1 MEVFMFIDPLYM
13 LFAVP
18 GLILALT
25 ASAAT
30 RSTFARY
37 SRVRAASGM
46 TGAEAARAML
56 CSQGIRDVTIE
67 PTRGFLSDHYDPRTN
82 TLRLSPEVYGSDSLS
97 AIGVACHEAGHALQQ
112 AHQYAPLALRS
123 TLVPVTQIGSQLA
136 PLILMI
142 GFFMQAPF
150 LVQAG
155 LALFS
160 VAVIFTLVTLPVEWN
175 ASARAKELMVDA
187 RIVAPQEQPQAASV
201 LNAAFMTYMASAVS
215 AVLTLLYYLFRA
227 GLLGSRR
234 DD

>member
-1 MEVFMFIDPLYM
+1 MFIDPLYM
-13 LFAVP
+13 IFAIP
-18 GLILALT
+18 GLILALI

-37 SRVRAASGM
+37 SRVSAASGM
-46 TGAEAARAML
+46 TGAEAAQAML
-56 CSQGIRDVTIE
+56 YSQGIRDVTIE

-82 TLRLSPEVYGSDSLS
+82 TLRLSPDVYGSNSLS

-112 AHQYAPLALRS
+112 AHQYAPLTMRS
-123 TLVPVTQIGSQLA
+123 AMVPVTQIGSQLA
-136 PLILMI
+136 PLILMV

-155 LALFS
+155 LALFTI
-160 VAVIFTLVTLPVEWN
+160 AVIFTLVTLPVEWN
-175 ASARAKELMVDA
+175 ASARAKELMVEA
-187 RIVAPQEQPQAASV
+187 RIVAPQEQAQASAV
-201 LNAAFMTYMASAVS
+201 LNAAFMTYVASAVS

-227 GLLGSRR
+227 GLLGNRR